1 MYVND
6 VIPVA
11 MLEYE
16 PPLTVERSTLYVI
29 GALPEEQAVQVN
41 VHLPVPAVHFGEPGQ
56 PGLVQV
62 TITLNEALAV
72 LPDASVA
79 VQVTVLVPCA
89 KAVPLA
95 GVQL

>member
-1 MYVND
+1 

-11 MLEYE
+11 MLVYG
-16 PPLTVERSTLYVI
+16 PPLTVARSTLYVI
-29 GALPEEQAVQVN
+29 GAVPEEQAVQVN
-41 VHLPVPAVHFGEPGQ
+41 VTLLVPAVAVGQ
-56 PGLVQV
+56 AGVAGAVAV

>member
-1 MYVND
+1 M
-6 VIPVA
+6 IPLA
-11 MLEYE
+11 MVVYGPKML
-16 PPLTVERSTLYVI
+16 VQRVTLYVM
-29 GALPEEQAVQVN
+29 GVEPELAVQVN
-41 VHLPVPAVHFGEPGQ
+41 VTLPVPAVACGLPGAA
-56 PGLVQV
+56 GTVVAV

>member
-1 MYVND
+1 
-6 VIPVA
+6 
-11 MLEYE
+11 MLVYE
-16 PPLTVERSTLYVI
+16 PPLTVDRDTLYVM
-29 GALPEEQAVQVN
+29 GAVPEQAVQVK
-41 VHLPVPAVHFGEPGQ
+41 VTLLVPAVAVGQ
-56 PGLVQV
+56 LGVAGAVAV

-72 LPDASVA
+72 LLDVSVA

>member
-1 MYVND
+1 MV
-6 VIPVA
+6 V
-11 MLEYE
+11 YE
-16 PPLTVERSTLYVI
+16 PPLLDERVTLYVM
-29 GALPEEQAVQVN
+29 GAVPELAVQVN
-41 VHLPVPAVHFGEPGQ
+41 VTLPVPAVAFGLIGAH
-56 PGLVQV
+56 GAMAV

-79 VQVTVLVPCA
+79 LQVTVVVPCA